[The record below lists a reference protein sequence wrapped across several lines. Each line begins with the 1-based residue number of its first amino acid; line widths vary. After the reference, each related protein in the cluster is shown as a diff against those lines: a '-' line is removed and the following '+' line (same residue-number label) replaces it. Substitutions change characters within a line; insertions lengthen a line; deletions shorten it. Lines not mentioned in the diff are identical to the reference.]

1 MGKIVIS
8 SESILL
14 ESITLMDI
22 THLDMMT
29 IGIVSVTSIEMVH
42 GVLVGVHGCY
52 QWLGS
57 LEEEQESE

>member
-1 MGKIVIS
+1 M
-8 SESILL
+8 
-14 ESITLMDI
+14 LMDI
-22 THLDMMT
+22 TNLDVMT
-29 IGIVSVTSIEMVH
+29 VCVVSVTSIEMVH